1 MKSLMTM
8 PMMVLILVPGLVLA
22 DADQRFAKLRDQAEA
37 MGAVSAFVEKY
48 VGDCQSKLLGGG
60 ECEKNAE
67 VFRQG
72 ATGKKFYM
80 IITEETSGVLQ
91 MGEVKVN
98 DGRFMLNLV
107 PFFAASGSA
116 ITHGAPTKTDEG
128 GNPVMPFIRID
139 SQMPEGWNPAM
150 MARQVQGQA
159 LRLQIVFTPQGVW
172 SLPKK
177 GGGTM
182 KGVKAKFEAVLV
194 TVGRSGD
201 QVGIWLGK

>member
-1 MKSLMTM
+1 MKSLSLLVL
-8 PMMVLILVPGLVLA
+8 MVPSLVLA
-22 DADQRFAKLRDQAEA
+22 DADPRFAKLRDQAEA

-48 VGDCQSKLLGGG
+48 VGDCQRMLGG

-67 VFRQG
+67 IFRQG
-72 ATGKKFYM
+72 TTGKKFYM

-91 MGEVKVN
+91 MGEVKTR
-98 DGRFMLNLV
+98 DGAFVLNLV

-116 ITHGAPTKTDEG
+116 ITHGAPTKTDAE
-128 GNPVMPFIRID
+128 GNPIIPFIRIG
-139 SQMPEGWNPAM
+139 SQMPDGWNPPM
-150 MARQVQGQA
+150 MARQVSSQA

-182 KGVKAKFEAVLV
+182 KGVKAKFDAVLV
-194 TVGRSGD
+194 TVGRSGE
-201 QVGIWLGK
+201 QVGLWLGK

>member
-1 MKSLMTM
+1 MKSLI
-8 PMMVLILVPGLVLA
+8 MMLVLIPCVVLA

-48 VGDCQSKLLGGG
+48 VGDCASRMLGGG

-67 VFRQG
+67 IFRQG

-91 MGEVKVN
+91 MGEVKLN
-98 DGRFMLNLV
+98 NGNFILNLT

-116 ITHGAPTKTDEG
+116 ITHGAPTKTDG
-128 GNPVMPFIRID
+128 DGNPVMPFIRIE
-139 SQMPEGWNPAM
+139 SQLPEGWNPAM
-150 MARQVQGQA
+150 MSRQVGSQA

-182 KGVKAKFEAVLV
+182 KGVKARFDAVLV

-201 QVGIWLGK
+201 QVGIWFAK

>member
-1 MKSLMTM
+1 MKSLI
-8 PMMVLILVPGLVLA
+8 MMLVLIPCVALA

-48 VGDCQSKLLGGG
+48 VGDCASRMLGGG

-67 VFRQG
+67 IFRQG

-91 MGEVKVN
+91 MGEVKLN
-98 DGRFMLNLV
+98 NGNFILNLT

-116 ITHGAPTKTDEG
+116 ITHGAPAKTDG
-128 GNPVMPFIRID
+128 DGNPVMPFIRIE
-139 SQMPEGWNPAM
+139 SQLPEGWNPAM
-150 MARQVQGQA
+150 MSRQVGSQA

-182 KGVKAKFEAVLV
+182 KGVKARFDAVVV

-201 QVGIWLGK
+201 QVGIWFAK

>member
-1 MKSLMTM
+1 MKSLI
-8 PMMVLILVPGLVLA
+8 MMLVLIPCVALA

-48 VGDCQSKLLGGG
+48 VGDCASRMLGGG

-67 VFRQG
+67 IFRQG
-72 ATGKKFYM
+72 ATNKKFYM

-91 MGEVKVN
+91 MGEVKLN
-98 DGRFMLNLV
+98 NGNFILNLT

-116 ITHGAPTKTDEG
+116 ITHGAPSKTDG
-128 GNPVMPFIRID
+128 DGNPVMPFIRIE
-139 SQMPEGWNPAM
+139 SQLPEGWNPAM
-150 MARQVQGQA
+150 MSRQVGSQA

-182 KGVKAKFEAVLV
+182 KGVKARFDAVVV

-201 QVGIWLGK
+201 QVGIWFAK

>member
-1 MKSLMTM
+1 MKFLMLAVAILPSLA
-8 PMMVLILVPGLVLA
+8 LA
-22 DADQRFAKLRDQAEA
+22 DGDPRFTKLRDQAEA
-37 MGAVSAFVEKY
+37 MGAISAFVEKY
-48 VGDCQSKLLGGG
+48 VGDCASKMLGGG

-72 ATGKKFYM
+72 STGKKFYM
-80 IITEETSGVLQ
+80 IITEETSTVLS
-91 MGEVKVN
+91 MGEIQMQGK
-98 DGRFMLNLV
+98 FILNLT
-107 PFFAASGSA
+107 PFFAASGMA
-116 ITHGAPTKTDEG
+116 LTHGAPSRTDAD

-139 SQMPEGWNPAM
+139 SNLPDGWNPAM

-182 KGVKAKFEAVLV
+182 KGVKAKFDAIVV
-194 TVGRSGD
+194 SVGRTGE
-201 QVGIWLGK
+201 QVGIWLPK